1 MMIKKLSAVL
11 ILVLFIF
18 SCTPKDLVRPANQI
32 NTADNKT
39 ESVSDVKSNVVSAEN
54 KSEASAETSTLP
66 KNEIEY
72 GKRVLNS
79 SSKVSITKKGDK
91 FEVSLIFDSADV
103 YEVVKTVFTEVIKS
117 NFIVDNSVKG
127 NITLAITGTYSEND
141 ILELLAK
148 ALDMSNLSLVNDNGT
163 FVVTTK
169 ANLKEQIPSVEDAG
183 LYAVEIVQLKN
194 INADYIAK
202 SIASFASK
210 GAVVNSLPPIN
221 SILVFDKKDNIQNM
235 ISLIKIVDSEV
246 FKGVFFKIFPVKSI
260 KASEASA
267 LLKEI
272 LASGDVINKAG
283 VSTST
288 YITDLKSNNSVLVL
302 SRNEEIFN
310 YISAWLVEI
319 DKKNVADES
328 GVYVYYVE
336 NAKAVDIANLLNQ
349 LWSESS
355 SSGTKGN
362 VIVQGDKPADKAA
375 TSQKTGFVSANLSN
389 DVKIIPDE
397 KNNAILI
404 KANPDDYQTI
414 MKVMKQIDVEPRQ
427 VLIDVLIAEVTYNNT
442 IKYGIQWYLKNNGV
456 KIGDVNYSGIGMLN
470 QGQAQS
476 ADTALGASSILGF
489 AYGLYNPVGDLRF
502 LLSAIE
508 DKSKINILSSPNVL
522 AVDNEKATIEVGQ
535 DVPTITQSVTNTS
548 SDGTVTNSVQYR
560 NTGILLEVTPHIN
573 SKDSVRLEVKQEVS
587 EAQTNKV
594 SGIDSPVFLK
604 RRAETILV
612 VKDQETVVIGGLI
625 QEKKDNSK
633 SGVPFL
639 SSIPILGYLFGGT
652 TKNDTKTEL
661 VIAITPRVVKTD
673 NSVQKLSRDFIMRL
687 NEVKDILVRQRNEAF
702 KYGDIK

>member
-1 MMIKKLSAVL
+1 MIKKFLVILSL
-11 ILVLFIF
+11 MLFVF
-18 SCTPKDLVRPANQI
+18 SCVPKEIPTPTSQI
-32 NTADNKT
+32 KTVTEDKTDNA
-39 ESVSDVKSNVVSAEN
+39 SVVKSNIVPGENITSAEDN
-54 KSEASAETSTLP
+54 EKTLP
-66 KNEIEY
+66 KSEIEY
-72 GKRVLNS
+72 GKKLVNS
-79 SSKVSITKKGDK
+79 SPKVLITKEGDK
-91 FEVSLIFDSADV
+91 FDVSLIFDSADV
-103 YEVVKTVFTEVIKS
+103 YEVVKTIFTEVIKS

-127 NITLAITGTYSEND
+127 NLTLAIKGLYSENE
-141 ILELLAK
+141 ILELLSK
-148 ALDMSNLSLVNDNGT
+148 ALDLSNLSLLNDNGT

-169 ANLKEQIPSVEDAG
+169 ANIKEQFPSLEDSG
-183 LYAVEIVQLKN
+183 LYAVEIIQLKN
-194 INADYIAK
+194 INADYFAK
-202 SIASFASK
+202 NLASFASK
-210 GAVVNSLPPIN
+210 GAVVNSLPMLN
-221 SILVFDKKDNIQNM
+221 SVLIFDKKSNIQNM
-235 ISLIKIVDSEV
+235 VSLIKIVDSEV
-246 FKGVFFKIFPVKSI
+246 FKGILFKIFPVKSI

-267 LLKEI
+267 LLREI

-283 VSTST
+283 VSTGT
-288 YITDLKSNNSVLVL
+288 YITDLKSNNSILVL

-310 YISAWLVEI
+310 YINAWLVEI
-319 DKKNVADES
+319 DKKNESDES

-336 NAKAVDIANLLNQ
+336 NGKAVDIANLLNQ

-355 SSGTKGN
+355 SSTTKGN
-362 VIVQGDKPADKAA
+362 VIVQGAADSKSPAP
-375 TSQKTGFVSANLSN
+375 KTGFISANLSN

-414 MKVMKQIDVEPRQ
+414 MTVMKQIDVEPRQ
-427 VLIDVLIAEVTYNNT
+427 VLIDVLIAEVTYNNS

-470 QGQAQS
+470 QGQTLPN
-476 ADTALGASSILGF
+476 DTALGASNILGF
-489 AYGLYNPVGDLRF
+489 AYGLYNPVGDLRL

-522 AVDNEKATIEVGQ
+522 AIDNEKATIEVGQ

-573 SKDSVRLEVKQEVS
+573 SKNSVRLEVKQEVS

-652 TKNDTKTEL
+652 SKNDTKTEL
-661 VIAITPRVVKTD
+661 VIAITPRVVKND
-673 NSVQKLSRDFIMRL
+673 SSVQKLSRDFIMRL
-687 NEVKDILVRQRNEAF
+687 NEVKDILTKNRDDAF